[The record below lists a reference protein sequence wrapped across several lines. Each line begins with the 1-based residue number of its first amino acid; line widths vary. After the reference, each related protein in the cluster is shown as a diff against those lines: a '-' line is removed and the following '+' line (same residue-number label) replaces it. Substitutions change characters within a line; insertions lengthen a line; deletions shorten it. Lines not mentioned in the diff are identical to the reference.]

1 MHGGKLLLCTALLGA
16 TLPTTVRSNPSQ
28 KQHHTRTT
36 PQGSAQF
43 RLRHDTASTRFGLNP
58 SSQVLVSSSSAA
70 AASAAPK
77 PPLPAEAVREAEQHQ
92 QPVLHERFDSVRK
105 EYSLSG
111 DGGPIDAFLRD
122 VGLIHETLNTTLTT
136 PDHRLTKYPCDSSYS
151 RIWTNRD
158 WDKRK
163 SSAVLWCWDGSC
175 LDAMCIHTLR
185 YLHAKIYIIVRAC
198 CSYLIANRHAQHA
211 IYADCQG
218 PLKRYSRHALSWPV
232 STTAKQVMPIV
243 LVWGLYAT
251 TLCVLSKCIPG
262 MIPLLKKICLN
273 DGGLM
278 GSFSA
283 SPIALLLTL
292 RVNRA
297 LDRLLDAKKNW
308 GFMKRSIR
316 SLAGLLCTYVGP
328 NNGEVALLACRYL
341 VLLPWSLKGFLREQ
355 DDEAIIRTMLPPD
368 EADWLLSSPAE
379 HPLAILGRLRSL
391 IVAAGEG
398 TESSPML
405 CDTAQLQMAERL
417 YDLETVVGTSKRL
430 LGSPIAPTFTRHT
443 SRLLCLFLCLLPPS
457 LLGSGVMPLTVVMT
471 TLLTSY
477 ILVGIDEIGLKIERP
492 FPFIPMHHICTMSQG
507 NVKNQVIMSRDI
519 RGMQSR
525 GGK

>member
-158 WDKRK
+158 WDK
-163 SSAVLWCWDGSC
+163 
-175 LDAMCIHTLR
+175 H
-185 YLHAKIYIIVRAC
+185 
-198 CSYLIANRHAQHA
+198 
-211 IYADCQG
+211 CQG